1 MGEKI
6 LILIIAREINPLV
19 PSARVIYKE
28 ISSVWKAV
36 TQVTSM
42 LVVLCDSQP
51 VYVRREFPCA
61 HEAVF
66 WFNLA
71 SAGVDMFL
79 FALQI
84 INFRFDK
91 HLNDKKRN
99 NSKNITSKSMMWPW
113 HIQTHLYLP
122 FSLVST
128 TSPHPLWNLVRKE
141 STTVIVV

>member
-66 WFNLA
+66 
-71 SAGVDMFL
+71 
-79 FALQI
+79 
-84 INFRFDK
+84 
-91 HLNDKKRN
+91 
-99 NSKNITSKSMMWPW
+99 
-113 HIQTHLYLP
+113 
-122 FSLVST
+122 
-128 TSPHPLWNLVRKE
+128 
-141 STTVIVV
+141 